1 MIHTVETA
9 ARLLELPAATLHA
22 GDVAQVLGRLVP
34 GDGSWLYRWDP
45 NSTAGPNGGTVLAP
59 AGMPA
64 AGRWLLCHS
73 GTVDARCFGVFG
85 PDVPADDALDAL
97 MADGSVTRIVFGTD
111 VNFTRRHMF
120 TRGHVTL
127 DFTGHTVTAQ
137 GVEHAKHNDPFGAL
151 FHFTGVPGDDV
162 RTFPLAQ
169 PMRELYDVFEVPG
182 AGGITLYSWWQVSV
196 NSLAGREEKEI
207 DKLLC
212 VTERIDESHV
222 RVNYKMGWPLDAGR
236 VMTWRRVE
244 PIERVC
250 VQDMEFRGNEG
261 GEETGAQP
269 LAFEYAVRCDVRDVR
284 ARHTYWP
291 VLLRRHNTEYVTER
305 CSLANP
311 IEVVVGGTGYLTQ
324 QIHCL
329 YGKVRD
335 CTTSNARHLNDFT
348 GSAYCMV
355 ENCHGDGDFHGAY
368 VTHGQ
373 FEHDLTYVGNSGLLS
388 FANSGPTWGSS
399 AKRITVVR
407 HTGFWGIGFAKVS
420 DLTLQDVAVC
430 RTGAYDG
437 VNTEGYGPCGTFL
450 LNADGLQMRG
460 CTAEKLV
467 LTQRS
472 RRAKRPAIV
481 EGCWFRDGIE
491 VVRTGEGAVAP
502 GTPLILRD
510 NLTGPGGPQQAEGT
524 E

>member
-9 ARLLELPAATLHA
+9 ALLLELPAATLHA

-45 NSTAGPNGGTVLAP
+45 NSTAGPNGGTVLVP

-85 PDVPADDALDAL
+85 PDVPADDA
-97 MADGSVTRIVFGTD
+97 
-111 VNFTRRHMF
+111 
-120 TRGHVTL
+120 
-127 DFTGHTVTAQ
+127 
-137 GVEHAKHNDPFGAL
+137 
-151 FHFTGVPGDDV
+151 
-162 RTFPLAQ
+162 
-169 PMRELYDVFEVPG
+169 
-182 AGGITLYSWWQVSV
+182 
-196 NSLAGREEKEI
+196 
-207 DKLLC
+207 
-212 VTERIDESHV
+212 
-222 RVNYKMGWPLDAGR
+222 LDAGR